1 MAITPDTKDWTWVI
15 ERACPACGFDPSTV
29 RREDVA
35 DRIARS
41 AVGWDAA
48 LARPD
53 ARVRPDEQ
61 TWSVLE
67 YGCHLRDVHLIMR
80 ERLNLMLARDGAT
93 FANWDQDVTAVED
106 EYDTQDPSTVADE
119 LADAAAAFAQAYATV
134 GEEDWARTGLR
145 STGSAF
151 TVEAFAVYAL
161 HDLEHHRIDV
171 EEHIE
176 RRGQSGQPAED
187 EPEAPAP
194 VDVAAQ

>member
-29 RREDVA
+29 RRADIA

-134 GEEDWARTGLR
+134 GDEDWARSGLR
-145 STGSAF
+145 SNGSAF
-151 TVEAFAVYAL
+151 TVESFAVYAL

-171 EEHIE
+171 GMENTH
-176 RRGQSGQPAED
+176 G
-187 EPEAPAP
+187 
-194 VDVAAQ
+194 

>member
-1 MAITPDTKDWTWVI
+1 MAIEPDSKDWTWVI

-53 ARVRPDEQ
+53 ARDRPNDE

-67 YGCHLRDVHLIMR
+67 YGCHVRDVNRIMR
-80 ERLNLMLARDGAT
+80 ERLDLMLAQDGAA

-106 EYDTQDPSTVADE
+106 AYGEQDPATVAAE
-119 LADAAAAFAQAYATV
+119 LAAAAAAFGAAYRTV
-134 GEEDWARTGLR
+134 GDDDWARTGLR
-145 STGSAF
+145 SNGSAF
-151 TVEAFAVYAL
+151 TVESFAVYAL

-171 EEHIE
+171 GMENTH
-176 RRGQSGQPAED
+176 G
-187 EPEAPAP
+187 
-194 VDVAAQ
+194 